1 MVLAPSMSRSTTTP
15 ELGLLIFSGHSTGT
29 SDCHLPMSTSKI
41 GPSYIAILLYFADD
55 SNAPRATTLSP
66 SNGYIIF

>member
-1 MVLAPSMSRSTTTP
+1 
-15 ELGLLIFSGHSTGT
+15 
-29 SDCHLPMSTSKI
+29 MSTSKI
-41 GPSYIAILLYFADD
+41 GPRYITILLYFADD